1 MLSADPDGP
10 HDCPS
15 PEIMCGIEDR
25 GKHHDPVLHYCR
37 IPGTE
42 LPEHDIGVGYNED
55 WTPVGDG
62 SLLDP
67 PTGMGRGALLAFLSS
82 ALHVCLQPRTR
93 RMSIT
98 TTVAFNKGLLD
109 EGIWRHEIA
118 LYTMLNSKVGCKLES

>member
-15 PEIMCGIEDR
+15 PEIMCGIEDS
-25 GKHHDPVLHYCR
+25 GKHHDPVLRYCR

-67 PTGMGRGALLAFLSS
+67 PTGMGRGALLARLWRDLPQCNTPLDPLTGRGRG
-82 ALHVCLQPRTR
+82 ALLARLRRNLPQRSTR
-93 RMSIT
+93 
-98 TTVAFNKGLLD
+98 
-109 EGIWRHEIA
+109 
-118 LYTMLNSKVGCKLES
+118 